1 MALIDPIKDPLGKI
15 PKQPPSFFRRL
26 ARWWTAI
33 GSLLLVF
40 ASVLAVAHYGYDVPM
55 YDNNTGQISDPT
67 TVAAILTML
76 GLGGIFFAILGILVM
91 RALRSHNP
99 NGS

>member
-1 MALIDPIKDPLGKI
+1 MALIDPIKDPLGTI
-15 PKQPPSFFRRL
+15 RKQPPSFFRRL
-26 ARWWTAI
+26 GSWWTAI

-55 YDNNTGQISDPT
+55 YDKNTGQISDPT
-67 TVAAILTML
+67 VVAAIVTVL
-76 GLGGIFFAILGILVM
+76 GLGGLFFAILGILIL
-91 RALRSHNP
+91 RALRSLNP